1 MQYGCVRLWK
11 ILFLK
16 KFHVGLECVAA
27 GDETC
32 EFEVKPRI

>member
-1 MQYGCVRLWK
+1 MWYGCVRLWK

-16 KFHVGLECVAA
+16 EFHVELKCVAG
-27 GDETC
+27 GDGIC

>member
-1 MQYGCVRLWK
+1 MQYGCVKLWK

-16 KFHVGLECVAA
+16 ESHVRLKRVTA

-32 EFEVKPRI
+32 EFEVK